1 MSSVKRAI
9 EKKSPKTNGRT
20 FRPKVDIVPSAD
32 WDRVDAEQLRSTI
45 AMCALHGGALRLGY
59 TRDGGA
65 FSIGIYGDG
74 PEAYTVYVRPNE
86 NMEEFLVELE
96 QTFHAKSGTVD
107 QG

>member
-20 FRPKVDIVPSAD
+20 FRPKVDIVPAAD
-32 WDRVDAEQLRSTI
+32 WDRVDAEQLRSTL
-45 AMCALHGGALRLGY
+45 AMVALHGGALRLGY

-65 FSIGIYGDG
+65 YSIGIYGDG

-86 NMEEFLVELE
+86 DMEEFLKELE
-96 QTFHAKSGTVD
+96 QTFHMKQSPVD
-107 QG
+107 MG